1 MASGGGV
8 GSGGNVGSSGGMGPG
23 ASVSS
28 GGSLGSGG
36 STTQLAGGAGSGG
49 AGGDGSPGGKAGP
62 PPDGGGLVDA
72 GRGSDGPGPG
82 DSLVATTEAGGGP
95 AGPFTCTQLVGPS
108 PMGQWFNGGFLMYPG
123 IDATKYQ
130 LIMVAHHYSDAW
142 AVPGDSA
149 WDTKPTNPCAQGSTT
164 PDRVSF
170 MVTQWSEKLESQW
183 VADLTGIVKNIQAKW
198 PMVKRIEI
206 MPSTSAP
213 GDVQCPGTT
222 GTETIIPAAGYAAI
236 DSMPAR
242 YPGLVVALPHFEVTK
257 CSDFIG
263 NGSAPQYAPDAN
275 ATSGPAVMDM
285 VGVFG
290 TYYAA
295 HP

>member
-1 MASGGGV
+1 MDARGPID
-8 GSGGNVGSSGGMGPG
+8 GPG
-23 ASVSS
+23 A
-28 GGSLGSGG
+28 
-36 STTQLAGGAGSGG
+36 
-49 AGGDGSPGGKAGP
+49 GDGAAG
-62 PPDGGGLVDA
+62 A
-72 GRGSDGPGPG
+72 
-82 DSLVATTEAGGGP
+82 TEAGHDPG
-95 AGPFTCTQLVGPS
+95 GPFTCTLLVGPS
-108 PMGQWFNGGFLMYPG
+108 TMGQWFNGGFLMYPG

-130 LIMVAHHYSDAW
+130 LIMVAHHYSNVW

-149 WDTKPTNPCAQGSTT
+149 WDTKVAHPCAQGSAT

-170 MVTQWSEKLESQW
+170 MVTQWTEKLESEW
-183 VADLTGIVKNIQAKW
+183 VADLTGIVKNIQTKW
-198 PMVKRIEI
+198 PAVKRIEL
-206 MPSTSAP
+206 MPTTVAP
-213 GDVQCPGTT
+213 GNVQCPATT

-242 YPGLVVALPHFEVTK
+242 YPGLVVALPHFEVPK

-275 ATSGPAVMDM
+275 ATSGPAVMDV

-290 TYYAA
+290 AYYAA